1 MVKNFDLL
9 ATSRTNSNKILFE
22 NSFVKSKEAIFAK
35 VKLNFEFPIAHA
47 KKEKVFE

>member
-9 ATSRTNSNKILFE
+9 ATSKTDSNKFFFRKFIC
-22 NSFVKSKEAIFAK
+22 KIKGAIFAK
-35 VKLNFEFPIAHA
+35 VKLNSEFPIAHA